1 MEENHKEEEERI
13 IMKKLRYYGKY
24 SRKTDPMTEK
34 QYNENRFYGF
44 RLGDIIEIKYDINDN
59 PILKNEDGT
68 KLIDSFSN
76 NEDEE
81 EENNIDVDINSENF
95 YNKKK
100 NKNHLGRKRNNK
112 NYNESNISEEE
123 TTNNNDYRNNVNNHN
138 NKKKENINKNNKEKC
153 PMCNFVF
160 FENMDLNE
168 KNEHINACL
177 DGHGEEN
184 IEQLKKTYEILEYH
198 TNLELEQDPNC
209 CPYCH
214 KIFKKNIKQHQR
226 ACIRRFDHDN

>member
-123 TTNNNDYRNNVNNHN
+123 TTNNNDYRSNVNNHN

-214 KIFKKNIKQHQR
+214 KIFKKNIKQHQK

>member
-24 SRKTDPMTEK
+24 SRKTDPIREK
-34 QYNENRFYGF
+34 KYNENRFYGF
-44 RLGDIIEIKYDINDN
+44 RLGDIIEIKYDINGN
-59 PILKNEDGT
+59 PILTKEDGT

-81 EENNIDVDINSENF
+81 EENNIDIDINSENF
-95 YNKKK
+95 YNKKT

-123 TTNNNDYRNNVNNHN
+123 ITNNNDYRNNVNNHN
-138 NKKKENINKNNKEKC
+138 KKKENNNKNNKEKC
-153 PMCNFVF
+153 PICNFTF

-168 KNEHINACL
+168 INEHINACL

-198 TNLELEQDPNC
+198 TNLELEQNPNC

-226 ACIRRFDHDN
+226 ACIRRFEQDN

>member
-24 SRKTDPMTEK
+24 SRKTDPIREK
-34 QYNENRFYGF
+34 KYNENRFYGF
-44 RLGDIIEIKYDINDN
+44 RLGDIKEIKYDINGN
-59 PILKNEDGT
+59 PILINEDGT

-81 EENNIDVDINSENF
+81 EENNIDIDINSENF
-95 YNKKK
+95 YNKKT

-123 TTNNNDYRNNVNNHN
+123 ITNNNDYRNNVNNHN
-138 NKKKENINKNNKEKC
+138 KKKENNNKNNKEKC
-153 PMCNFVF
+153 PICNFTF

-168 KNEHINACL
+168 INEHINACL

-226 ACIRRFDHDN
+226 ACIRRFEQDN

>member
-24 SRKTDPMTEK
+24 SRKTEPIRED
-34 QYNENRFYGF
+34 NENRFYGF
-44 RLGDIIEIKYDINDN
+44 RLGDIIEIKFDINNN
-59 PILKNEDGT
+59 PILTNEDGT

-81 EENNIDVDINSENF
+81 EENNIDIDINSENF
-95 YNKKK
+95 YNKKT

-123 TTNNNDYRNNVNNHN
+123 ITNNNDYRNNVNNHN
-138 NKKKENINKNNKEKC
+138 KKKENNNKNNKEKC
-153 PMCNFVF
+153 PICNFTF

-226 ACIRRFDHDN
+226 ACIRRFEQDN

>member
-24 SRKTDPMTEK
+24 SRKTEPMRED
-34 QYNENRFYGF
+34 NENRFYGF
-44 RLGDIIEIKYDINDN
+44 RLGDIIEIKFDINNN
-59 PILKNEDGT
+59 PILTNEDGT

-81 EENNIDVDINSENF
+81 EENNIDIDINSENF
-95 YNKKK
+95 YNKKT

-123 TTNNNDYRNNVNNHN
+123 ITNNNDYRNNVNNHN
-138 NKKKENINKNNKEKC
+138 KKKENNNKNNKEKC
-153 PMCNFVF
+153 PICNFTF

-168 KNEHINACL
+168 INEHINACL

-226 ACIRRFDHDN
+226 ACIRRFEQDN

>member
-24 SRKTDPMTEK
+24 SRKTDPIREK

-44 RLGDIIEIKYDINDN
+44 RLGDIKEIKYDINGN
-59 PILKNEDGT
+59 PILTNEDGT

-81 EENNIDVDINSENF
+81 EENNIDIDINSENF
-95 YNKKK
+95 YNKKT

-123 TTNNNDYRNNVNNHN
+123 ITNNNDYRNNVNNHN
-138 NKKKENINKNNKEKC
+138 KKKENNNKNNKEKC
-153 PMCNFVF
+153 PICNFTF

-226 ACIRRFDHDN
+226 ACIRRFEQDN

>member
-24 SRKTDPMTEK
+24 SRKTEPMRED
-34 QYNENRFYGF
+34 NENRFYGF
-44 RLGDIIEIKYDINDN
+44 RLGDIIEIKFDINNN
-59 PILKNEDGT
+59 PILTNEDGT

-81 EENNIDVDINSENF
+81 EENNIDIDINSENF
-95 YNKKK
+95 YNKKT

-123 TTNNNDYRNNVNNHN
+123 ITNNNDYRNNVNNHN
-138 NKKKENINKNNKEKC
+138 KKKENNNKNNKEKC
-153 PMCNFVF
+153 LICNFTF

-226 ACIRRFDHDN
+226 ACIRRFEQDN

>member
-24 SRKTDPMTEK
+24 SRKTEPMRED
-34 QYNENRFYGF
+34 NENRFYGF
-44 RLGDIIEIKYDINDN
+44 RLGDIIEIKFDINNN
-59 PILKNEDGT
+59 PILTNEDGT

-81 EENNIDVDINSENF
+81 EENNIDIDINSENF
-95 YNKKK
+95 YNKKT

-123 TTNNNDYRNNVNNHN
+123 ITNNNDYRNNVNNHN
-138 NKKKENINKNNKEKC
+138 KKKENNNKNNKEKC
-153 PMCNFVF
+153 PICNFTF

-226 ACIRRFDHDN
+226 ACIRRFEQDN

>member
-24 SRKTDPMTEK
+24 SRKTDPIREK

-44 RLGDIIEIKYDINDN
+44 RLGDIKEIKYDINGN
-59 PILKNEDGT
+59 PILINEDGT

-81 EENNIDVDINSENF
+81 EENNIDIDINSENF
-95 YNKKK
+95 YNKKT

-123 TTNNNDYRNNVNNHN
+123 ITNNNDYRNNVNNHN
-138 NKKKENINKNNKEKC
+138 KKKENNNKNNKEKC
-153 PMCNFVF
+153 PICNFTF

-184 IEQLKKTYEILEYH
+184 IEQLKKTYEMLEYY
-198 TNLELEQDPNC
+198 TNIELEQNPNC

-226 ACIRRFDHDN
+226 ACIRRFEQDN